1 MNNDEAIAAVLAQ
14 TGKLQKVASDLD
26 RYRRE
31 SNDWKVAAASTRMTE
46 IKALALSGGV
56 DLATWDGG

>member
-1 MNNDEAIAAVLAQ
+1 MDNDQAVVAVSEQINL
-14 TGKLQKVASDLD
+14 LQKVLSDLD

-31 SNDWKVAAASTRMTE
+31 SSDWKVVAASTRMTE